1 MKRIMIMLGVVA
13 MAVASQAAIVTWG
26 SSKFTS
32 DGAGNAITSAGAI
45 TGYLYALTA
54 EDYASYSAMDAETLS
69 KSVGAAFTKGTL
81 GTAEA
86 TASNA
91 YTTRGGATLNL
102 IGTTA
107 YSAGDTAYGLVL
119 YVDAANKKYMANVA
133 QTTFASAQDATL
145 SNLAN
150 VIGGGTTGAATSWQA
165 AAAVPEPTSGL
176 LLLLGVAGLA
186 LRRRRA

>member
-1 MKRIMIMLGVVA
+1 MKKIMIMLGVVA

-32 DGAGNAITSAGAI
+32 DGAGNAIDSAGAI

-69 KSVGAAFTKGTL
+69 KSVGEAFTKGTL

-86 TASNA
+86 SGSNA
-91 YTTRGGATLNL
+91 YTSRGGATLNL
-102 IGTTA
+102 FGKTV
-107 YSAGDTAYGLVL
+107 YSAGDTAYGLIL
-119 YVDAANKKYMANVA
+119 YVDAANEMYMANVA

-150 VIGGGTTGAATSWQA
+150 VMGGGTTGAATSWQ
-165 AAAVPEPTSGL
+165 AVPEPTSGL

>member
-13 MAVASQAAIVTWG
+13 IAVASQAAVVTWG

-54 EDYASYSAMDAETLS
+54 EDYATYSAMDAATLS

-81 GTAEA
+81 GTAEV
-86 TASNA
+86 TGSNT
-91 YTTRGGATLNL
+91 YTSRGGASLNL
-102 IGTTA
+102 KGTTE
-107 YSAGDTAYGLVL
+107 YSAGDTAYGLIL
-119 YVDAANKKYMANVA
+119 YVDAANKMYMANVA
-133 QTTFASAQDATL
+133 QTTFESSQNATVA
-145 SNLAN
+145 NLALN
-150 VIGGGTTGAATSWQA
+150 LGGGNSTTPTSWQA